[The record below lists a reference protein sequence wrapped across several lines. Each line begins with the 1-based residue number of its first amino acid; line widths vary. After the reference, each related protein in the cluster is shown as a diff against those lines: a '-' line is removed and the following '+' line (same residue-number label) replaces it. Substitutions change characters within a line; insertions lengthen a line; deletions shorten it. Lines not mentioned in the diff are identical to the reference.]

1 MPGTLAVLGR
11 ICGCP
16 IPTCPNLRSL
26 GRWLQNVAF
35 AHAGAGAIQHRG
47 DFADIIRNELVGPVP
62 DKVDLTI
69 AFWVMI

>member
-1 MPGTLAVLGR
+1 M
-11 ICGCP
+11 
-16 IPTCPNLRSL
+16 

-35 AHAGAGAIQHRG
+35 SHAGAEAIQHRG

-69 AFWVMI
+69 AFWFMI